1 MELNVSKRCLNE
13 MKRSAMSGETVFLNW
28 GRREA
33 GRPGLPARPYLGL
46 SAADDESDFDMLID
60 DWASQAPGS

>member
-1 MELNVSKRCLNE
+1 

-28 GRREA
+28 GPREA

-46 SAADDESDFDMLID
+46 SVDDEADVDMIID
-60 DWASQAPGS
+60 AWLVEQIQ

>member
-28 GRREA
+28 GPREA

-46 SAADDESDFDMLID
+46 SVDDEADVDMIID
-60 DWASQAPGS
+60 AWLVEQIQ